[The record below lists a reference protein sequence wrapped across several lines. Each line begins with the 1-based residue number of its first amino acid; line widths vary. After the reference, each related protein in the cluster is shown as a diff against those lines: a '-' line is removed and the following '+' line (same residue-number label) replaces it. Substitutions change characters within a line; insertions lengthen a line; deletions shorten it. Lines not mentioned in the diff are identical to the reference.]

1 MRIHLSYNL
10 KTKYNMKK
18 LLLASIALLGLNAN
32 AQEENKGLEG
42 TWWIAGQLAFS
53 TTDNGV
59 SETKS
64 NTIVPV
70 AGYFVAPTTTI
81 GLGVG
86 VINSTT
92 TANIGGTT
100 TAESSTLIVQP
111 LVRKY
116 WGIGGKFF
124 FFGQASLPL
133 TFGEDKLSSDKTSS
147 IGLDIAPGIDCMIN
161 KWMTIETSFSLVNIT
176 STSRNPNVGDSTS
189 DFSFNANPF
198 DLNPGARSVGG
209 LRVGVKFLF

>member
-1 MRIHLSYNL
+1 MLINLSYNF

-32 AQEENKGLEG
+32 AQEENKGLQG
-42 TWWIAGQLAFS
+42 TWWAAGQLAFS
-53 TTDNGV
+53 STDNGA

-64 NTIVPV
+64 NTIVPIV
-70 AGYFVAPTTTI
+70 GYFVAPTTTV
-81 GLGVG
+81 GLGIG
-86 VINSTT
+86 VVNSETTSNLSGVT
-92 TANIGGTT
+92 TAD
-100 TAESSTLIVQP
+100 SSTLIIQP

-124 FFGQASLPL
+124 LFGQASLPL

-147 IGLDIAPGIDCMIN
+147 VGLDIAPGIDCVIN
-161 KWMTIETSFSLVNIT
+161 KWLTFETSFSLVNIT

-198 DLNPGARSVGG
+198 DLNPGSRSVGG
-209 LRVGVKFLF
+209 LRLGVKFLF